1 MVEEKCRGSELTP
14 KHKKFITDFYKFGF
28 VGIMLEWIEHGMK
41 EDYMEVV
48 ENMSVMLHGNIVHS
62 IQNFEK
68 TDSFE

>member
-1 MVEEKCRGSELTP
+1 
-14 KHKKFITDFYKFGF
+14 
-28 VGIMLEWIEHGMK
+28 MLEWIEHGMK